1 MIPMLKLA
9 EQPEDFFR
17 HVGNVFVKRILLQK
31 GHGCVSHAH
40 KHDHVTVLCHGS
52 VLVKNEGAIGLFHAP
67 AFIDIAAGAHHQ
79 FIATKDDTVLLCVH
93 DTHGLGVDDLGESFE
108 GTKCR

>member
-9 EQPEDFFR
+9 EQPEDFYR

-31 GHGCVSHAH
+31 GHACVGHAH
-40 KHDHVTVLCHGS
+40 AHDHVTVLCHGS
-52 VLVKNEGAIGLFHAP
+52 VVVKTDVAIGQFNAP
-67 AFIDIAAGAHHQ
+67 AFIDMAAGVHHQ

-93 DTHGLGVDDLGESFE
+93 DTHGLEVEDMGVAFE
-108 GTKCR
+108 GSK